1 MVSVKVWDRDGI
13 NHRRNLH
20 SLNNIKRR
28 IIKYGDDMKI
38 NKNLRTALVT
48 VALVTTSFV
57 VGKQQGEQ
65 TILDR
70 WENRWF
76 ESKWYDLESI
86 EDIIYDKDYSIEL
99 GE

>member
-1 MVSVKVWDRDGI
+1 
-13 NHRRNLH
+13 
-20 SLNNIKRR
+20 
-28 IIKYGDDMKI
+28 MKI

-65 TILDR
+65 NILDR

-76 ESKWYDLESI
+76 DSEWYDYRSI
-86 EDIIYDKDYSIEL
+86 EDILYEKDYSIEL

>member
-1 MVSVKVWDRDGI
+1 
-13 NHRRNLH
+13 
-20 SLNNIKRR
+20 
-28 IIKYGDDMKI
+28 MKI

-48 VALVTTSFV
+48 AALVTTSFV

-70 WENRWF
+70 WEDRWF
-76 ESKWYDLESI
+76 ESEWYDIKSI
-86 EDIIYDKDYSIEL
+86 EEFLYDTDYSIKL